1 MYPFAKTLESVTRAG
16 LPGLMLACAGLA
28 VAVVIVLVTIVT
40 SLTAH
45 LVNLETG
52 WLDSLVNWIVGGLTG
67 IAGWFMLPAFVVLMA
82 GMFQE
87 KTIDRVERAYYPD
100 EVRRREP
107 RLWPD
112 LRHDIR
118 FTLWALFLNVLV
130 LPFYLLGIGFVI
142 SIAINS
148 YLLGREFF
156 ESAAGYHL
164 GKPEAK
170 ALGERNRGT
179 VYAGGLVITLMTLM
193 PVVNLFVPILAI
205 VWMVHVYHG
214 FPSNARGGQEGL
226 ARRCE

>member
-1 MYPFAKTLESVTRAG
+1 MYPFAKTLESVTKAR
-16 LPGLMLACAGLA
+16 LPGLMVACAGLA
-28 VAVVIVLVTIVT
+28 VAVVIVLVTIIT

-52 WLDSLVNWIVGGLTG
+52 WLDSLVNWIVGGITG
-67 IAGWFMLPAFVVLMA
+67 IAGWFMLPAFVVLIA

-87 KTIDRVERAYYPD
+87 KTIDRVERVYYPD
-100 EVRRREP
+100 EVRSQEP
-107 RLWPD
+107 RFWPD

-118 FTLWALFLNVLV
+118 FTLWAMSLNMLV
-130 LPFYLLGIGFVI
+130 LPFYLFGIGFVI
-142 SIAINS
+142 SIALNS

-170 ALGERNRGT
+170 AMGEQNRGT

-205 VWMVHVYHG
+205 VWMVHVCHG
-214 FPSNARGGQEGL
+214 I
-226 ARRCE
+226 RRKSAATGNP

>member
-1 MYPFAKTLESVTRAG
+1 MYPFAKTLESVTKAS

-28 VAVVIVLVTIVT
+28 VAVVIVLVTIIT

-52 WLDSLVNWIVGGLTG
+52 WLDSLVNWIVGGITG
-67 IAGWFMLPAFVVLMA
+67 IAGWFMLPAFVVLIA

-87 KTIDRVERAYYPD
+87 RTIDRVERAYYPD
-100 EVRRREP
+100 EVRSQEP

-118 FTLWALFLNVLV
+118 FTLWALFLNMLI
-130 LPFYLLGIGFVI
+130 LPLYLFGIGFVV
-142 SIAINS
+142 SIALNS

-156 ESAAGYHL
+156 EGAAGYHQ

-170 ALGERNRGT
+170 ALGEQNRGT

-214 FPSNARGGQEGL
+214 FPKKTAGAGNP
-226 ARRCE
+226 